1 MWAFGMEAE
10 RMPQGIELSNLDK
23 VYWPAHDASPAVS
36 KGDLIAYVDEMAPAL
51 LPVLKD
57 RPLTVIRYPDGIEK
71 GSFYQKDT
79 PKYAPEWIRTV
90 TLHASQA
97 KRDVRYP
104 LCNDRR
110 TLRWLANQASI
121 ELHPWLSRVDRLERP
136 DALVFDLDPPEGGF
150 ERTVPVA
157 LMVRELLRD
166 SGLQAVAKTSG
177 SKGIHVWAPLQRRY
191 DYRTVRRAADRLATR
206 LAAEA
211 GDEVTTE
218 FLKAGR
224 GGRVY
229 LDTGRL
235 APGAHMAS
243 VYSPRARPG
252 APVSFP
258 VPWDELSRV
267 APLDFTI
274 ATVPDLVRRG
284 GDPWKALMPPPQ
296 RLPEDLLA
304 D

>member
-1 MWAFGMEAE
+1 
-10 RMPQGIELSNLDK
+10 MPQGIELSNLGK
-23 VYWPAHDASPAVS
+23 VFWPAHGESLAVS
-36 KGDLIAYVDEMAPAL
+36 KGELIAYVEEMAPVL
-51 LPVLKD
+51 LPALRN
-57 RPLTVIRYPDGIEK
+57 RPLTVIRYPNGT
-71 GSFYQKDT
+71 GGASFYQKDT
-79 PKYAPEWIRTV
+79 PKYAPEWIRTI
-90 TLHASQA
+90 TLHATQA
-97 KRDVRYP
+97 KRDVRYV

-110 TLRWLANQASI
+110 TLRWLANQAAI

-166 SGLQAVAKTSG
+166 NGLQAVAKTSG

-191 DYRTVRRAADRLATR
+191 DYRTVRRTAERLAAR
-206 LAAEA
+206 LEAEA

-218 FLKAGR
+218 FSKAAR

-258 VPWDELSRV
+258 VPWEDLARV
-267 APLDFTI
+267 TPLDFTI
-274 ATVPDLVRRG
+274 ASVPELVRRE
-284 GDPWKALMPPPQ
+284 GDRWKDLMPAPQ

>member
-1 MWAFGMEAE
+1 V
-10 RMPQGIELSNLDK
+10 PQGIELSNLDK
-23 VYWPAHDASPAVS
+23 VFWPAHGESPAVS
-36 KGDLIAYVDEMAPAL
+36 KGELIAYVEEMAPVL
-51 LPVLKD
+51 LPALRN
-57 RPLTVIRYPDGIEK
+57 RPLTVIRYPNGT
-71 GSFYQKDT
+71 GGASFYQKDT
-79 PKYAPEWIRTV
+79 PKYAPEWIRTI
-90 TLHASQA
+90 TLHATQA
-97 KRDVRYP
+97 KRDVRYV

-110 TLRWLANQASI
+110 TLRWLANQAAI

-166 SGLQAVAKTSG
+166 NGLQAVAKTSG

-191 DYRTVRRAADRLATR
+191 DYRTVRRTAERLAAR
-206 LAAEA
+206 LEAEA

-218 FLKAGR
+218 FSKAAR

-258 VPWDELSRV
+258 VPWEDLSRV
-267 APLDFTI
+267 TPLDFTI
-274 ATVPDLVRRG
+274 ASVPELVRAD
-284 GDPWKALMPPPQ
+284 GDRWKDLMPAPQ